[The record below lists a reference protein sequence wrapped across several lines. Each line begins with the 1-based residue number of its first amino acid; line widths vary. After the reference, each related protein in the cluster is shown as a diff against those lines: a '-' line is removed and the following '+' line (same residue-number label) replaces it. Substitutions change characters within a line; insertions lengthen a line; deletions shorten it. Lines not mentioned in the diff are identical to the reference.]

1 MYLPSGLATINDAES
16 VKTLLSSIVKLD
28 ELNFLSPVSSVLLC
42 VIVPCSSSLSDMY
55 GSAITHRHCCLAVC

>member
-28 ELNFLSPVSSVLLC
+28 ELNSLSPVSAVLLC

-55 GSAITHRHCCLAVC
+55 ASAIAHRHCCLAV